1 MSTVNYVNPSLDR
14 TVRIFDDFYKYDTV
28 VNENEYD
35 VVYSFFKTVIRE
47 ELAAK
52 NFTMSLFY
60 IADQTKT
67 PVLDLLASMQSEIP
81 TVTVNNNQGQP
92 VPDPEIPNQGAYQ
105 MRVQSTLAYYLN
117 NLRSNSTLLGLS
129 AAVTPNYYAARNVLP

>member
-14 TVRIFDDFYKYDTV
+14 TVRIFDEFYKYNIN

-35 VVYSFFKTVIRE
+35 VVYAFFKTVFAE

-60 IADQTKT
+60 VADQTKT
-67 PVLDLLASMQSEIP
+67 SVLDLLADMQSQISSSS
-81 TVTVNNNQGQP
+81 GQP
-92 VPDPEIPNQGAYQ
+92 QIY
-105 MRVQSTLAYYLN
+105 VQTTMAYYLN
-117 NLRSNSTLLGLS
+117 NLRSNSTLLGVS
-129 AAVTPNYYAARNVLP
+129 APVVPNYYAARNVLP

>member
-14 TVRIFDDFYKYDTV
+14 TVRIFDEFYKYNIN

-35 VVYSFFKTVIRE
+35 VVYAFFKTVFAE

-60 IADQTKT
+60 VADQTKT
-67 PVLDLLASMQSEIP
+67 SVLDLLADMQSQISSSG
-81 TVTVNNNQGQP
+81 GQP
-92 VPDPEIPNQGAYQ
+92 QIY
-105 MRVQSTLAYYLN
+105 VQTTMAYYLN
-117 NLRSNSTLLGLS
+117 NLRSNSTLLGVS
-129 AAVTPNYYAARNVLP
+129 APVVPNYYAARNVLP

>member
-14 TVRIFDDFYKYDTV
+14 TVRIFDEFYKYNIN

-35 VVYSFFKTVIRE
+35 VVYAFFKTVFAE

-60 IADQTKT
+60 VADQTKT
-67 PVLDLLASMQSEIP
+67 SVLDLLADMQSQISSSS
-81 TVTVNNNQGQP
+81 GQP
-92 VPDPEIPNQGAYQ
+92 QIY
-105 MRVQSTLAYYLN
+105 VQTTMAYYLN
-117 NLRSNSTLLGLS
+117 NLRSNSTLLGVS
-129 AAVTPNYYAARNVLP
+129 AAVVPNYYAARNVLP

>member
-14 TVRIFDDFYKYDTV
+14 TVRIFDEFYKYNIN

-35 VVYSFFKTVIRE
+35 VVYAFFKTVFAE

-60 IADQTKT
+60 VADQTKT
-67 PVLDLLASMQSEIP
+67 SVLDLLTDMQSQIASYS
-81 TVTVNNNQGQP
+81 GQP
-92 VPDPEIPNQGAYQ
+92 QIY
-105 MRVQSTLAYYLN
+105 VQTTMAYYLN
-117 NLRSNSTLLGLS
+117 NLRSNSTLLGVS
-129 AAVTPNYYAARNVLP
+129 APVVPNYYAARNVLP

>member
-35 VVYSFFKTVIRE
+35 VVYSFFKTVIKE
-47 ELAAK
+47 DLAAK
-52 NFTMSLFY
+52 NFTLSLFY
-60 IADQTKT
+60 VADQTKI
-67 PVLDLLASMQSEIP
+67 PVLELLASIQSEVP
-81 TVTVNNNQGQP
+81 TVNVSNNQGQEVIDP
-92 VPDPEIPNQGAYQ
+92 VVPNQGAYQ
-105 MRVQSTLAYYLN
+105 LRVQATLAYYLN

>member
-14 TVRIFDDFYKYDTV
+14 TVRIFDEFYKYNIN

-35 VVYSFFKTVIRE
+35 VVYAFFKTVFAE

-60 IADQTKT
+60 VADQTKT
-67 PVLDLLASMQSEIP
+67 SVLDLLADMQSQISSSG
-81 TVTVNNNQGQP
+81 GQP
-92 VPDPEIPNQGAYQ
+92 QIY
-105 MRVQSTLAYYLN
+105 VQTTMAYYLN
-117 NLRSNSTLLGLS
+117 NLRSNSTLLGVS
-129 AAVTPNYYAARNVLP
+129 AAVVPNYYAARNVLP